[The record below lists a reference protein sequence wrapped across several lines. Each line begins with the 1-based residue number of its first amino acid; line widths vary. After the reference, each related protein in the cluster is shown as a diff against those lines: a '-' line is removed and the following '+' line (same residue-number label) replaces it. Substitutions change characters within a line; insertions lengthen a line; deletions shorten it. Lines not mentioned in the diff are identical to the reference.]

1 MKKSPAFMPK
11 ALLAALSIGAI
22 SSCATSVSGNR
33 AVAADGRA
41 IHRAEQ
47 LDEFVLEKP
56 VSFYG
61 LGTKAALEKL
71 DREYRETC
79 RKAGEVPLDLA
90 YEVPVGYDQPLNFQA
105 SGHFDDAV
113 REIAA
118 TSRLEWKRSGTT
130 YCFQAPQAPRESNQ
144 LTQETHSV
152 PPDFLSRVSSG
163 TYDPREGARGAFE
176 KRGVSLDRST
186 RLVMKGIRLSVETR
200 SPSDQAA
207 ISDMVKAVERGA
219 PLQIRL
225 DAQTFEIPSGQSWK
239 VPANGIATRGDL
251 AALRQLPGV
260 HENALPAVCSRSY
273 ESGRISLPGE
283 TLRFQPGLL
292 GLGVQVKAELSHKA
306 HGTKSGTV
314 SMDGQTPDGGTR
326 IAITTRADGSR
337 VVLAVT
343 PTIIDATGRPVKQ
356 SR

>member
-1 MKKSPAFMPK
+1 MPK
-11 ALLAALSIGAI
+11 ALLAAISIGAI
-22 SSCATSVSGNR
+22 TSCTTSVSGNR
-33 AVAADGRA
+33 AVAGDGRA
-41 IHRAEQ
+41 IHRPEQ

-56 VSFYG
+56 VGFYG

-79 RKAGEVPLDLA
+79 RKAGEVPLKLA
-90 YEVPVGYDQPLNFQA
+90 YEVPAGYDQPLNFQA
-105 SGHFDDAV
+105 SGNFDDAV

-130 YCFQAPQAPRESNQ
+130 YRFQATQAPRESNQ

-186 RLVMKGIRLSVETR
+186 RLVMKGIQLSVETR

-239 VPANGIATRGDL
+239 APANGIAIRGDL

-260 HENALPAVCSRSY
+260 HENALPPLCARST
-273 ESGRISLPGE
+273 EQGTVNLPSE
-283 TLRFQPGLL
+283 TLQFQPALVGF
-292 GLGVQVKAELSHKA
+292 GVQVKADLTRKSPGSRPLS
-306 HGTKSGTV
+306 V
-314 SMDGQTPDGGTR
+314 SMDGQTPNGSTR
-326 IAITTRADGSR
+326 IATATRPDGSR
-337 VVLAVT
+337 VVLAIT
-343 PTIIDATGRPVKQ
+343 PTVIDATGRPVNQ
-356 SR
+356 TS